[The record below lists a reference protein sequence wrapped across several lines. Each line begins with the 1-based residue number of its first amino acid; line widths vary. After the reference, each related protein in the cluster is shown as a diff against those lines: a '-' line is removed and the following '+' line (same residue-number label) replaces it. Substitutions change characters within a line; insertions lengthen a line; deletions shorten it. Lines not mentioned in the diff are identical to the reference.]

1 MSTIPMYR
9 LPDGGIELAGRGFV
23 VRMEDLVAS
32 YMPKLAMAVA
42 TCCQELV
49 SVSLRKLN
57 VSN

>member
-1 MSTIPMYR
+1 MYR
-9 LPDGGIELAGRGFV
+9 LPDGGIELAGRRFV